1 MTMARRRVPSSG
13 FRPTQES
20 APVGQ
25 YDWGLIAL
33 FLMLLCIG
41 LLMVLSASGVV
52 AERIN
57 GDKYFFFKRQLI
69 YAVIGGVVMWVLAAV
84 PRHNGAQRW
93 ISVKFFSIQPL
104 EFAKIALALYLAY
117 FMSTKQELVKTFS
130 KGIIPPFAMTALF
143 CFLLLAQPDF
153 GGAVVLSLILFF
165 MCLIGGT
172 RFIYLFMAI
181 GVGLAGALA
190 LIIFEP
196 YRARRLVAFLDPFAD
211 AQNAGYQLVQSLYAL
226 GSGGFFGVGMGGSS
240 QKMFYLPEAHNDFIM
255 SVVGQELGFFG
266 MTLIMVL
273 FAMLFMRCYKIIMGQ
288 SDLRDRFSAFG
299 VTLVLAIGATL
310 NLAVVMGMAPPKGVA
325 MPFLSYG
332 GSSLLASM
340 MCIGLLLNFSRT
352 AR

>member
-84 PRHNGAQRW
+84 PRHILYKLQYPFLLFVLMLLFVTLSPLGARVNGAQRW

-196 YRARRLVAFLDPFAD
+196 YRARRLVAFLDPFAGCPECGVSACAVPVRARLRRLLRRGHGRQFAEDVLSARSAQRLYHGGGGRGARLFRHD
-211 AQNAGYQLVQSLYAL
+211 ADHGAVRHAVHAL
-226 GSGGFFGVGMGGSS
+226 LQDHHGAVGS
-240 QKMFYLPEAHNDFIM
+240 A
-255 SVVGQELGFFG
+255 
-266 MTLIMVL
+266 
-273 FAMLFMRCYKIIMGQ
+273 
-288 SDLRDRFSAFG
+288 
-299 VTLVLAIGATL
+299 
-310 NLAVVMGMAPPKGVA
+310 
-325 MPFLSYG
+325 
-332 GSSLLASM
+332 
-340 MCIGLLLNFSRT
+340 
-352 AR
+352 